1 MVSLRPAMSSLI
13 KLPLMAILLSN
24 HGLMFLLAMF
34 CAIVLYSK
42 YAGMLVLLG
51 GLFAWLASLRRRPCD
66 LPQYKGG
73 VDVMLGSAYRASSRT
88 SDMRTN
94 NSVSIASFGEKLVV
108 AYRKAHTHFHS
119 HEDKVIVT
127 FAFQREIQHFYEVW
141 EYSIGA
147 EKHLREVQLFQMGEK
162 LFLYFACLAPSKG
175 GVSSPRGM
183 QWTCTTD
190 LNLWTKASPVGRVSE
205 VVSDV
210 KVRDEAGKNVAY
222 KSSYVLAR
230 HAAHPNAKYTLH
242 FEKSHDGENWKPVGK
257 DINADSVVY
266 VGGVSEVSFEFT
278 PVGDLVAIGQNG
290 YGDASGFGSQLFF
303 ARVGH
308 LGQWEPL
315 RVSLP
320 QRFDTPRLCSY
331 GQEGELLLIATHTDA
346 PYAVMLSDLPLWI
359 QRYGNMLM
367 YSLHPKHGAVY
378 RLRPPDGDGKWS
390 RDPVQLIRCL
400 DGIYSDNGFYSTA
413 HCHETG
419 DDIIAYYCSSSC
431 HSSTPW
437 VYGQAVD
444 TDVYIRRYRVIS
456 RSV

>member
-1 MVSLRPAMSSLI
+1 MSSLA
-13 KLPLMAILLSN
+13 KLPLLAIHLSN
-24 HGLMFLLAMF
+24 HGFMFLLVMF
-34 CAIVLYSK
+34 FATVLYSK
-42 YAGMLVLLG
+42 NAGMLVFLG
-51 GLFAWLASLRRRPCD
+51 GFFAWLASFRRRPND
-66 LPQYKGG
+66 FPHYKGG
-73 VDVMLGSAYRASSRT
+73 LDVMLGSAYRASSIT
-88 SDMRTN
+88 SDLRTN
-94 NSVSIASFGEKLVV
+94 NSVSIASFGEKIVV
-108 AYRKAHTHFHS
+108 AYRKASTHFHS
-119 HEDKVIVT
+119 RGDKVIVA

-141 EYSIGA
+141 EYSNGA
-147 EKHLREVQLFQMGEK
+147 DKNLREVQLFQIEDK

-175 GVSSPRGM
+175 GVSPPRGM

-190 LNLWTKASPVGRVSE
+190 LNLWTKPSPIGRVSE

-210 KVRDEAGKNVAY
+210 KVRSEAGKSVAY

-230 HAAHPNAKYTLH
+230 HAAHPNAKYILH
-242 FEKSHDGENWKPVGK
+242 FEKSHDGKNWNPVGK
-257 DINADSVVY
+257 DIDADSVVH

-320 QRFDTPRLCSY
+320 QRFDTPRLCSH
-331 GQEGELLLIATHTDA
+331 GKEGELLLIATHTEA
-346 PYAVMLSDLPLWI
+346 PYAVMPSDLPLWI
-359 QRYGNMLM
+359 QRYGNMLIF
-367 YSLHPKHGAVY
+367 SLRPKHAAVY

-390 RDPVQLIRCL
+390 RDPVQLIRSL
-400 DGIYSDNGFYSTA
+400 DDIHSDNGFFSTA

-437 VYGQAVD
+437 VYGQALD